1 MASGPRRRRPR
12 SALKPRTP
20 DPRRLDSDIGA
31 ITKRNPSDKMDMRV
45 SRGRV
50 PAIKEETMGYL
61 RGVVHGAIIGGAV
74 ALLYAPKPGRQMR
87 EELSERLDQVRGQM
101 QPVLDQAQGGVDSAR
116 PPVKAGLPE
125 KTTAFNVNRL
135 CGSGLQAI
143 NSAVQELRTGEAQ
156 VVVAGGNE
164 NMSIQPY
171 LLPRSQVGWRLGEA
185 TLIDG
190 TMSLVTDPFG
200 RYQMGSTA
208 EKVAD
213 RYGVSREAQDKFA
226 AESQRRAAAAIAEGR
241 FDDQIVPVA
250 IPQKKGEP
258 VIATVDEHP
267 RPGTTM
273 ESLGRLKPAFRE
285 GGSVTA
291 GNSSGINDAGAAIV
305 VMSRGKAGELG
316 VTPQLEWIADAV
328 AGIAPEIM
336 GVAPI
341 FAVQNL
347 LRKVGMTIN
356 DIDVMELD
364 EAFAAQAVAVIRE
377 LEIDPDRVNPNG
389 GAIALG
395 HPVGATGA
403 ILTIKLAY
411 ELKRRQAEWGIVT
424 MCIGGGQGIATL
436 FRNLN

>member
-1 MASGPRRRRPR
+1 MNG
-12 SALKPRTP
+12 
-20 DPRRLDSDIGA
+20 DGI
-31 ITKRNPSDKMDMRV
+31 
-45 SRGRV
+45 
-50 PAIKEETMGYL
+50 
-61 RGVVHGAIIGGAV
+61 VVA
-74 ALLYAPKPGRQMR
+74 
-87 EELSERLDQVRGQM
+87 
-101 QPVLDQAQGGVDSAR
+101 GGVRTAIGKFAGAFKDTPTSDLGANAIRAAVERAGISPEIVDEVILGCVGQVGEDAFNAR
-116 PPVKAGLPE
+116 LATLKAGLPE

-171 LLPRSQVGWRLGEA
+171 LLPRSQVGSRLGDA
-185 TLIDG
+185 ALIDG
-190 TMSLVTDPFG
+190 TLSLVTDPFG
-200 RYQMGSTA
+200 RYQMGATA

-241 FDDQIVPVA
+241 FTDQIVPIA
-250 IPQKKGEP
+250 IPQKKGDP
-258 VIATVDEHP
+258 MIANVDEHP

-291 GNSSGINDAGAAIV
+291 GNSSGINDAGAAVV
-305 VMSRGKAGELG
+305 VMTRAKADELG
-316 VTPQLEWIADAV
+316 VTPQLEWVADAV
-328 AGIAPEIM
+328 AGVAPEIM

-347 LRKVGMTIN
+347 LKKVGMTIN
-356 DIDVMELD
+356 DIDLMELN

-377 LEIDPDRVNPNG
+377 LEIDPEKVNPNG

-403 ILTIKLAY
+403 ILTVKLAY

>member
-1 MASGPRRRRPR
+1 VTQNGEG
-12 SALKPRTP
+12 
-20 DPRRLDSDIGA
+20 I
-31 ITKRNPSDKMDMRV
+31 
-45 SRGRV
+45 
-50 PAIKEETMGYL
+50 
-61 RGVVHGAIIGGAV
+61 VVA
-74 ALLYAPKPGRQMR
+74 
-87 EELSERLDQVRGQM
+87 
-101 QPVLDQAQGGVDSAR
+101 GGVRTAIGKFAGAFKDTPTSDLGANAIRAAVERAGISPDVVDEVILGCVGQVGEDAFNAR
-116 PPVKAGLPE
+116 LATLKAGLPE

-171 LLPRSQVGWRLGEA
+171 LLPRAQVGWRLGEA
-185 TLIDG
+185 ALIDG
-190 TMSLVTDPFG
+190 TLSLVTDPFG
-200 RYQMGSTA
+200 RYQMGATA

-213 RYGVSREAQDKFA
+213 RYGVSRQAQDAFA

-241 FDDQIVPVA
+241 FNDQIVPVA
-250 IPQKKGEP
+250 IPQKKGDP
-258 VIATVDEHP
+258 VIAQLDEHP
-267 RPGTTM
+267 RPGTTV

-291 GNSSGINDAGAAIV
+291 GNSSGINDAGAAVV
-305 VMSRGKAGELG
+305 VMTRAKAGELG
-316 VTPQLEWIADAV
+316 VTPQLEWVADAV

-347 LRKVGMTIN
+347 LKKVGMTIN
-356 DIDVMELD
+356 DIDLMELN

-377 LEIDPDRVNPNG
+377 LEIDPEKVNPNG

-403 ILTIKLAY
+403 ILTVKLAY

-436 FRNLN
+436 FRNVN

>member
-1 MASGPRRRRPR
+1 M
-12 SALKPRTP
+12 T
-20 DPRRLDSDIGA
+20 
-31 ITKRNPSDKMDMRV
+31 RN
-45 SRGRV
+45 GEG
-50 PAIKEETMGYL
+50 I
-61 RGVVHGAIIGGAV
+61 VVA
-74 ALLYAPKPGRQMR
+74 
-87 EELSERLDQVRGQM
+87 
-101 QPVLDQAQGGVDSAR
+101 GGVRTAIGKFAGAFKDTPTSDLGANAIRAAIERTGISPDVVDEVILGCVGQVGEDAFNAR
-116 PPVKAGLPE
+116 LATLKAGLPE

-171 LLPRSQVGWRLGEA
+171 FLPRSQVGWRLGEA
-185 TLIDG
+185 TLVDG
-190 TMSLVTDPFG
+190 TLSLVTDPFG
-200 RYQMGSTA
+200 RYQMGATA

-213 RYGVSREAQDKFA
+213 RYGVSRQAQDAFA
-226 AESQRRAAAAIAEGR
+226 AESQRRAAAAIADGR
-241 FDDQIVPVA
+241 FADQIVPIA
-250 IPQKKGEP
+250 IPQKKGDP
-258 VIATVDEHP
+258 VIAQLDEHP
-267 RPGTTM
+267 RPGTTV
-273 ESLGRLKPAFRE
+273 ESLGRLKAAFRE

-291 GNSSGINDAGAAIV
+291 GNSSGINDAGAAVV
-305 VMSRGKAGELG
+305 VMTRAKADELG
-316 VTPQLEWIADAV
+316 VTPQLEWVADAV

-347 LRKVGMTIN
+347 LKKVGMTIN
-356 DIDVMELD
+356 DIDLMELN

-377 LEIDPDRVNPNG
+377 LEIDPEKVNPNG

-403 ILTIKLAY
+403 ILTVKLAY

>member
-1 MASGPRRRRPR
+1 
-12 SALKPRTP
+12 
-20 DPRRLDSDIGA
+20 
-31 ITKRNPSDKMDMRV
+31 
-45 SRGRV
+45 
-50 PAIKEETMGYL
+50 
-61 RGVVHGAIIGGAV
+61 V
-74 ALLYAPKPGRQMR
+74 ALNGEGIVVA
-87 EELSERLDQVRGQM
+87 
-101 QPVLDQAQGGVDSAR
+101 GGVRTAIGKFAGAFKDTPTSDLGANAIRAAVDRAGISPDVVDEVILGCVGQVGEDAFNAR
-116 PPVKAGLPE
+116 LATLKAGLPE

-208 EKVAD
+208 ENVAD

-316 VTPQLEWIADAV
+316 VTPQLEWVADAV

-347 LRKVGMTIN
+347 LKKVGMTIN
-356 DIDVMELD
+356 DIDLMELN

-377 LEIDPDRVNPNG
+377 LEIDPEKVNPNG

-403 ILTIKLAY
+403 ILTVKLAY
-411 ELKRRQAEWGIVT
+411 ELKRRKAEWGIVT

>member
-1 MASGPRRRRPR
+1 MALNGGG
-12 SALKPRTP
+12 
-20 DPRRLDSDIGA
+20 I
-31 ITKRNPSDKMDMRV
+31 
-45 SRGRV
+45 
-50 PAIKEETMGYL
+50 
-61 RGVVHGAIIGGAV
+61 VVA
-74 ALLYAPKPGRQMR
+74 
-87 EELSERLDQVRGQM
+87 
-101 QPVLDQAQGGVDSAR
+101 GGVRTAIGKFAGAFKDTPTSDLGANAIRAAVDRAGISPAVVDEVILGCVGQVGEDAFNAR
-116 PPVKAGLPE
+116 LATLKAGLPE
-125 KTTAFNVNRL
+125 TTTAFNVNRL

-171 LLPRSQVGWRLGEA
+171 MLPRSQVGWRLGEA
-185 TLIDG
+185 QLIDG
-190 TMSLVTDPFG
+190 TLSLVTDPFG
-200 RYQMGSTA
+200 RYQMGATA

-226 AESQRRAAAAIAEGR
+226 AESQRRAAVAIAEGR
-241 FDDQIVPVA
+241 FKDQIVPVS
-250 IPQKKGEP
+250 IPQRKGDP
-258 VIATVDEHP
+258 LVADLDEHP
-267 RPGTTM
+267 RPGTTA
-273 ESLGRLKPAFRE
+273 ESLARLKPAFRD

-291 GNSSGINDAGAAIV
+291 GNSSGINDAGAAVV
-305 VMSRGKAGELG
+305 VMTSARAQELG
-316 VTPQLEWIADAV
+316 VTPQLEWVADAV
-328 AGIAPEIM
+328 AGVAPEIM

-347 LRKVGMTIN
+347 LKKAGMTIN
-356 DIDVMELD
+356 DIDLMELN

-377 LEIDPDRVNPNG
+377 LEIDPEKVNPNG

-403 ILTIKLAY
+403 ILTVKLAY

>member
-1 MASGPRRRRPR
+1 MA
-12 SALKPRTP
+12 
-20 DPRRLDSDIGA
+20 
-31 ITKRNPSDKMDMRV
+31 RN
-45 SRGRV
+45 
-50 PAIKEETMGYL
+50 
-61 RGVVHGAIIGGAV
+61 VVGIVV
-74 ALLYAPKPGRQMR
+74 A
-87 EELSERLDQVRGQM
+87 
-101 QPVLDQAQGGVDSAR
+101 GGVRTAIGKFAGAFKDTPTSDLGAR
-116 PPVKAGLPE
+116 AIRAAVDRAGISPSVVDEVILGCVGQVGEDAFNARLATLKAGLPE
-125 KTTAFNVNRL
+125 TTTAFNVNRL

-171 LLPRSQVGWRLGEA
+171 MLPRSQVGWRLGEA
-185 TLIDG
+185 QLIDG
-190 TMSLVTDPFG
+190 TLSLVTDPFG
-200 RYQMGSTA
+200 RYQMGATA
-208 EKVAD
+208 EKVAE

-226 AESQRRAAAAIAEGR
+226 AESQRRAGVAIAEGR
-241 FDDQIVPVA
+241 FKEQIVPIA
-250 IPQKKGEP
+250 IPQRKGDP
-258 VIATVDEHP
+258 LVADLDEHP
-267 RPGTTM
+267 RPGTTA
-273 ESLGRLKPAFRE
+273 ESLARLKPAFRD

-291 GNSSGINDAGAAIV
+291 GNSSGINDAGAAVV
-305 VMSRGKAGELG
+305 VMTSARAQELG
-316 VTPQLEWIADAV
+316 VTPQLEWVADAV
-328 AGIAPEIM
+328 AGVAPEIM

-347 LRKVGMTIN
+347 LKKAGMTIN
-356 DIDVMELD
+356 DIDLMELN

-377 LEIDPDRVNPNG
+377 LEIDPERVNPNG

-403 ILTIKLAY
+403 ILTVKLAY

>member
-1 MASGPRRRRPR
+1 
-12 SALKPRTP
+12 
-20 DPRRLDSDIGA
+20 
-31 ITKRNPSDKMDMRV
+31 V
-45 SRGRV
+45 SLNGEG
-50 PAIKEETMGYL
+50 I
-61 RGVVHGAIIGGAV
+61 VVA
-74 ALLYAPKPGRQMR
+74 
-87 EELSERLDQVRGQM
+87 
-101 QPVLDQAQGGVDSAR
+101 GGVRTAIGKFAGAFKDTPTSDLGAWAIRAAVDRAGISPDAIDEVILGCVGQVGEDAFNAR
-116 PPVKAGLPE
+116 LATLKAGLPE

-171 LLPRSQVGWRLGEA
+171 LLPRAQVGWRLGEA
-185 TLIDG
+185 ALIDG
-190 TMSLVTDPFG
+190 TLSLVTDPFG
-200 RYQMGSTA
+200 RYQMGATA

-241 FDDQIVPVA
+241 FKDQIVPIA

-258 VIATVDEHP
+258 IVAQVDEHP
-267 RPGTTM
+267 RPATTV

-291 GNSSGINDAGAAIV
+291 GNSSGINDAGAAVV
-305 VMSRGKAGELG
+305 VMTRAKADELS
-316 VTPQLEWIADAV
+316 VTPQLEWVADAV

-341 FAVQNL
+341 FAVQTL
-347 LRKVGMTIN
+347 LKKVRMTIN
-356 DIDVMELD
+356 DIDLMELN

-377 LEIDPDRVNPNG
+377 LEIDPEKVNPNG

-403 ILTIKLAY
+403 ILTVKLAY

>member
-1 MASGPRRRRPR
+1 
-12 SALKPRTP
+12 
-20 DPRRLDSDIGA
+20 
-31 ITKRNPSDKMDMRV
+31 
-45 SRGRV
+45 
-50 PAIKEETMGYL
+50 
-61 RGVVHGAIIGGAV
+61 V
-74 ALLYAPKPGRQMR
+74 ALNGEAI
-87 EELSERLDQVRGQM
+87 V
-101 QPVLDQAQGGVDSAR
+101 VAGGVRTAIGKFAGAFKDTPTSDLGASAIR
-116 PPVKAGLPE
+116 AAVDRAGVSPQVIDEVILGCVGQVGEDAFNARLATLKAGLPE

-171 LLPRSQVGWRLGEA
+171 LLPRAQVGWRLGEA
-185 TLIDG
+185 ALIDG
-190 TMSLVTDPFG
+190 TLSLATDPFG
-200 RYQMGSTA
+200 RYQMGATA

-213 RYGVSREAQDKFA
+213 RYGVSRQAQDAFA
-226 AESQRRAAAAIAEGR
+226 AESQRRAAAAIAQGR
-241 FDDQIVPVA
+241 FKDQIVPIA

-258 VIATVDEHP
+258 IVAQIDEHP
-267 RPGTTM
+267 RPATTV

-291 GNSSGINDAGAAIV
+291 GNSSGINDAGAAVV
-305 VMSRGKAGELG
+305 VMTRAKAAELG
-316 VTPQLEWIADAV
+316 VNPQLEWVADAV

-347 LRKVGMTIN
+347 LKKVGMTIN
-356 DIDVMELD
+356 DVDLMELN

-377 LEIDPDRVNPNG
+377 LEIDPEKVNPNG

-403 ILTIKLAY
+403 ILTVKLAY

>member
-1 MASGPRRRRPR
+1 VTRNGEGIVVAGGV
-12 SALKPRTP
+12 RTAIGKFAGAFKDTP
-20 DPRRLDSDIGA
+20 SSDLGA
-31 ITKRNPSDKMDMRV
+31 N
-45 SRGRV
+45 
-50 PAIKEETMGYL
+50 AI
-61 RGVVHGAIIGGAV
+61 RAAV
-74 ALLYAPKPGRQMR
+74 ARAGIGPDVVDEVILGCVGQVGEDAFNA
-87 EELSERLDQVRGQM
+87 RLAT
-101 QPVLDQAQGGVDSAR
+101 L
-116 PPVKAGLPE
+116 KAGLPE

-226 AESQRRAAAAIAEGR
+226 AESQRRTAAAIAEGR

-250 IPQKKGEP
+250 IPQKKGDP
-258 VIATVDEHP
+258 VIARVDEHP

-291 GNSSGINDAGAAIV
+291 GNSSGINDAGAAV
-305 VMSRGKAGELG
+305 VVLTKAKADELG
-316 VTPQLEWIADAV
+316 VTPQLEWVADAV

-347 LRKVGMTIN
+347 LKKVGMTIN
-356 DIDVMELD
+356 DIDLMELN

-377 LEIDPDRVNPNG
+377 LEIDPEKVNPNG

-403 ILTIKLAY
+403 ILTVKLAY
-411 ELKRRQAEWGIVT
+411 ELKRRKAEWGIVT

>member
-1 MASGPRRRRPR
+1 V
-12 SALKPRTP
+12 T
-20 DPRRLDSDIGA
+20 
-31 ITKRNPSDKMDMRV
+31 RN
-45 SRGRV
+45 GEG
-50 PAIKEETMGYL
+50 I
-61 RGVVHGAIIGGAV
+61 VVA
-74 ALLYAPKPGRQMR
+74 
-87 EELSERLDQVRGQM
+87 
-101 QPVLDQAQGGVDSAR
+101 GGVRTAIGKFAGAFKDTPSSDLGANAIRAAVERAGIAPDVVDEVILGCVGQVGEDAFNAR
-116 PPVKAGLPE
+116 LATLKAGLPE

-143 NSAVQELRTGEAQ
+143 NSAAQELRTGEAQ

-226 AESQRRAAAAIAEGR
+226 AESQRRAASAIAEGR
-241 FDDQIVPVA
+241 FDDQIVPTA
-250 IPQKKGEP
+250 IPQKKGDP
-258 VIATVDEHP
+258 VIAKVDEHP
-267 RPGTTM
+267 RPGTTI

-291 GNSSGINDAGAAIV
+291 GNSSGINDAGAAVV
-305 VMSRGKAGELG
+305 VMTRAKADELG
-316 VTPQLEWIADAV
+316 VTPQLEWVADAV
-328 AGIAPEIM
+328 AGVAPEIM

-347 LRKVGMTIN
+347 LKKVGMTIN
-356 DIDVMELD
+356 DIDLMELN

-377 LEIDPDRVNPNG
+377 LEIDPEKVNPNG

-403 ILTIKLAY
+403 ILTVKLAY
-411 ELKRRQAEWGIVT
+411 ELKRRKAEWGIVT

>member
-1 MASGPRRRRPR
+1 VA
-12 SALKPRTP
+12 
-20 DPRRLDSDIGA
+20 
-31 ITKRNPSDKMDMRV
+31 RN
-45 SRGRV
+45 GGG
-50 PAIKEETMGYL
+50 I
-61 RGVVHGAIIGGAV
+61 VVA
-74 ALLYAPKPGRQMR
+74 
-87 EELSERLDQVRGQM
+87 
-101 QPVLDQAQGGVDSAR
+101 GGVRTAIGKFAGAFKDTPTSDLGATAIRAAVDRAGISPSVVDEVILGCVGQVGEDAFNAR
-116 PPVKAGLPE
+116 LATLKAGLPE
-125 KTTAFNVNRL
+125 TTTAFNVNRL

-171 LLPRSQVGWRLGEA
+171 MLPRSQVGWRLGEA
-185 TLIDG
+185 QLIDG
-190 TMSLVTDPFG
+190 TLSLVTDPFG
-200 RYQMGSTA
+200 RYQMGATA
-208 EKVAD
+208 EKVAE

-226 AESQRRAAAAIAEGR
+226 AESQRRAGVAIAEGR
-241 FDDQIVPVA
+241 FKEQIMPIA
-250 IPQKKGEP
+250 IPQRKGDP
-258 VIATVDEHP
+258 LVADLDEHP
-267 RPGTTM
+267 RPGTTA
-273 ESLGRLKPAFRE
+273 ESLARLKPAFRD

-291 GNSSGINDAGAAIV
+291 GNSSGINDAGAAVV
-305 VMSRGKAGELG
+305 VMTSARAQELG
-316 VTPQLEWIADAV
+316 VTPQLEWVADAV
-328 AGIAPEIM
+328 AGVAPEIM

-347 LRKVGMTIN
+347 LKKAGMTIN
-356 DIDVMELD
+356 DIDLMELN

-377 LEIDPDRVNPNG
+377 LEIDPEKVNPNG

-403 ILTIKLAY
+403 ILTVKLAY

>member
-1 MASGPRRRRPR
+1 V
-12 SALKPRTP
+12 T
-20 DPRRLDSDIGA
+20 
-31 ITKRNPSDKMDMRV
+31 RN
-45 SRGRV
+45 GEG
-50 PAIKEETMGYL
+50 I
-61 RGVVHGAIIGGAV
+61 VVA
-74 ALLYAPKPGRQMR
+74 
-87 EELSERLDQVRGQM
+87 
-101 QPVLDQAQGGVDSAR
+101 GGVRTAIGKFAGAFKDTPTSDLGANAIRAAVERAGISPDVVDEVILGCVGQVGEDAFNAR
-116 PPVKAGLPE
+116 LATLKAGLPE

-171 LLPRSQVGWRLGEA
+171 FLPRSQVGWRLGEA
-185 TLIDG
+185 TLVDG
-190 TMSLVTDPFG
+190 TLSLVTDPFG
-200 RYQMGSTA
+200 RYQMGATA

-213 RYGVSREAQDKFA
+213 RYGVSRQAQDAFA

-241 FDDQIVPVA
+241 FNDQIVPVA
-250 IPQKKGEP
+250 IPQKKGDA
-258 VIATVDEHP
+258 VIAQLDEHP
-267 RPGTTM
+267 RPGTTV

-291 GNSSGINDAGAAIV
+291 GNSSGINDAGAAVV
-305 VMSRGKAGELG
+305 VMTRAKADELG
-316 VTPQLEWIADAV
+316 VTPQLEWVADAV

-347 LRKVGMTIN
+347 LKKVGMTIN
-356 DIDVMELD
+356 DIDLMELN

-377 LEIDPDRVNPNG
+377 LEIDPDKVNPNG

-403 ILTIKLAY
+403 ILTVKLAY
-411 ELKRRQAEWGIVT
+411 EMKRRQAEWGIVT

-436 FRNLN
+436 FKNLN

>member
-1 MASGPRRRRPR
+1 V
-12 SALKPRTP
+12 T
-20 DPRRLDSDIGA
+20 
-31 ITKRNPSDKMDMRV
+31 RN
-45 SRGRV
+45 GEG
-50 PAIKEETMGYL
+50 I
-61 RGVVHGAIIGGAV
+61 VVA
-74 ALLYAPKPGRQMR
+74 
-87 EELSERLDQVRGQM
+87 
-101 QPVLDQAQGGVDSAR
+101 GGVRTAIGKFAGAFKDTPSSDLGANAIRAAVQRAGIEPSVVDEVILGCVGQVGEDAFNAR
-116 PPVKAGLPE
+116 LATLKAGLPE

-316 VTPQLEWIADAV
+316 VTPQLEWVADAV

-347 LRKVGMTIN
+347 LKKVGMTIN
-356 DIDVMELD
+356 DIDLMELN

-377 LEIDPDRVNPNG
+377 LEIDPEKVNPNG

-403 ILTIKLAY
+403 ILTVKLAY
-411 ELKRRQAEWGIVT
+411 ELKRRKAEWGIVT

>member
-1 MASGPRRRRPR
+1 V
-12 SALKPRTP
+12 T
-20 DPRRLDSDIGA
+20 
-31 ITKRNPSDKMDMRV
+31 RN
-45 SRGRV
+45 GEG
-50 PAIKEETMGYL
+50 I
-61 RGVVHGAIIGGAV
+61 VVA
-74 ALLYAPKPGRQMR
+74 
-87 EELSERLDQVRGQM
+87 
-101 QPVLDQAQGGVDSAR
+101 GGVRTAIGKFAGAFKDTPTSDLGANAIRAAVERAGISPDVVDEVILGCVGQVGEDAFNAR
-116 PPVKAGLPE
+116 LATLKAGLPE

-171 LLPRSQVGWRLGEA
+171 FLPRSQVGWRLGEA
-185 TLIDG
+185 TLVDG
-190 TMSLVTDPFG
+190 TLSLVTDPFG
-200 RYQMGSTA
+200 RYQMGATA

-213 RYGVSREAQDKFA
+213 RYGVSRQAQDAFA

-241 FDDQIVPVA
+241 FHDQIVPVA
-250 IPQKKGEP
+250 IPQKKGDP
-258 VIATVDEHP
+258 VIAQLDEHP
-267 RPGTTM
+267 RPGTTV

-291 GNSSGINDAGAAIV
+291 GNSSGINDAGAAVV
-305 VMSRGKAGELG
+305 VMTRAKADELG
-316 VTPQLEWIADAV
+316 VTPQLEWVADAV

-347 LRKVGMTIN
+347 LKKVGMTIN
-356 DIDVMELD
+356 DIDLMELN

-377 LEIDPDRVNPNG
+377 LEIDPDKVNPNG

-403 ILTIKLAY
+403 ILTVKLAY

-436 FRNLN
+436 FKNLN

>member
-1 MASGPRRRRPR
+1 M
-12 SALKPRTP
+12 T
-20 DPRRLDSDIGA
+20 
-31 ITKRNPSDKMDMRV
+31 RN
-45 SRGRV
+45 GEG
-50 PAIKEETMGYL
+50 I
-61 RGVVHGAIIGGAV
+61 VVA
-74 ALLYAPKPGRQMR
+74 
-87 EELSERLDQVRGQM
+87 
-101 QPVLDQAQGGVDSAR
+101 GGVRTAIGKFAGAFKDTPTSDLGANAIRAAVERAGISPDLVDEVILGCVGQVGEDAFNAR
-116 PPVKAGLPE
+116 LATLKAGLPE
-125 KTTAFNVNRL
+125 KTTSFNVNRL

-171 LLPRSQVGWRLGEA
+171 LLPRAQVGWRLGEA

-190 TMSLVTDPFG
+190 TLSLVTDPFG

-213 RYGVSREAQDKFA
+213 RYQVSRQSQDAFA

-241 FDDQIVPVA
+241 FNDQIVPVA
-250 IPQKKGEP
+250 IPQKKGDP
-258 VIATVDEHP
+258 VIANVDEHP
-267 RPGTTM
+267 RPGTTV

-291 GNSSGINDAGAAIV
+291 GNSSGINDAGAAV
-305 VMSRGKAGELG
+305 VLMTSAKADELG
-316 VTPQLEWIADAV
+316 VRPQLEWVADAV

-347 LRKVGMTIN
+347 LKKVGMTIN
-356 DIDVMELD
+356 DIDLMELN

-377 LEIDPDRVNPNG
+377 LEIDPEKVNPNG

-403 ILTIKLAY
+403 ILTVKLAY

>member
-1 MASGPRRRRPR
+1 VTGNGEG
-12 SALKPRTP
+12 
-20 DPRRLDSDIGA
+20 I
-31 ITKRNPSDKMDMRV
+31 
-45 SRGRV
+45 
-50 PAIKEETMGYL
+50 
-61 RGVVHGAIIGGAV
+61 VVA
-74 ALLYAPKPGRQMR
+74 
-87 EELSERLDQVRGQM
+87 
-101 QPVLDQAQGGVDSAR
+101 GGVRTAIGKFAGAFKDTPTSDLGANAIRAAVDRAGISPDVVDEVILGCVGQVGEDAFNAR
-116 PPVKAGLPE
+116 LATLKAGLPE

-171 LLPRSQVGWRLGEA
+171 FLPRSQVGWRLGEA

-190 TMSLVTDPFG
+190 TLSLVTDPFG
-200 RYQMGSTA
+200 RYQMGATA
-208 EKVAD
+208 EKVAE
-213 RYGVSREAQDKFA
+213 RYGVSRQAQDAFA

-241 FDDQIVPVA
+241 FNDQIVPVA
-250 IPQKKGEP
+250 IPQKKGDP
-258 VIATVDEHP
+258 VIAQMDEHP
-267 RPGTTM
+267 RPGTTV

-291 GNSSGINDAGAAIV
+291 GNSSGINDAGAAVV
-305 VMSRGKAGELG
+305 VMTRAKAEQLG
-316 VTPQLEWIADAV
+316 VRPQLEWVGDAV

-347 LRKVGMTIN
+347 LKKVGMTIN
-356 DIDVMELD
+356 DIDLMELN

-377 LEIDPDRVNPNG
+377 LEIDPDKVNPNG

-403 ILTIKLAY
+403 ILTVKLAY

>member
-1 MASGPRRRRPR
+1 VS
-12 SALKPRTP
+12 LN
-20 DPRRLDSDIGA
+20 GA
-31 ITKRNPSDKMDMRV
+31 GI
-45 SRGRV
+45 
-50 PAIKEETMGYL
+50 
-61 RGVVHGAIIGGAV
+61 VVA
-74 ALLYAPKPGRQMR
+74 
-87 EELSERLDQVRGQM
+87 
-101 QPVLDQAQGGVDSAR
+101 GGVRTAIGKFAGAFKDTPTSELGASAIR
-116 PPVKAGLPE
+116 AAVDRAGIPPEIIDEVILGCVGQVGEDAFNARLATLKAGLSE

-171 LLPRSQVGWRLGEA
+171 LLPRAQVGWRLGEA
-185 TLIDG
+185 ALIDG
-190 TMSLVTDPFG
+190 TLSLVTDPFG
-200 RYQMGSTA
+200 RYQMGATA

-226 AESQRRAAAAIAEGR
+226 AESQRRAAVAIAEGR
-241 FDDQIVPVA
+241 FKDQIVPVA

-258 VIATVDEHP
+258 IVAQVDEHP
-267 RPGTTM
+267 RPATTV

-291 GNSSGINDAGAAIV
+291 GNSSGINDAGAAV
-305 VMSRGKAGELG
+305 VMMTRAKADELG
-316 VTPQLEWIADAV
+316 VRPQLEWVADAV

-341 FAVQNL
+341 FAVQHL
-347 LRKVGMTIN
+347 LKKVRMTIN
-356 DIDVMELD
+356 DIDLMELN

-377 LEIDPDRVNPNG
+377 LEIDPEKVNPNG

-403 ILTIKLAY
+403 ILTVKLAY

>member
-1 MASGPRRRRPR
+1 V
-12 SALKPRTP
+12 T
-20 DPRRLDSDIGA
+20 
-31 ITKRNPSDKMDMRV
+31 RN
-45 SRGRV
+45 GEG
-50 PAIKEETMGYL
+50 I
-61 RGVVHGAIIGGAV
+61 VVA
-74 ALLYAPKPGRQMR
+74 
-87 EELSERLDQVRGQM
+87 
-101 QPVLDQAQGGVDSAR
+101 GGVRTAIGKFAGAFKDTPTSDLGANAIRAAVERAGISPDVVDEVILGCVGQVGEDAFNAR
-116 PPVKAGLPE
+116 LATLKAGLPE

-171 LLPRSQVGWRLGEA
+171 FLPRSQVGWRLGEA
-185 TLIDG
+185 TLVDG
-190 TMSLVTDPFG
+190 TLSLVTDPFG
-200 RYQMGSTA
+200 RYQMGATA

-213 RYGVSREAQDKFA
+213 RYDVSRQAQDAFA
-226 AESQRRAAAAIAEGR
+226 AESQRRAATAIAEGR
-241 FDDQIVPVA
+241 FHDQIVPVA
-250 IPQKKGEP
+250 IPQKKGDP
-258 VIATVDEHP
+258 VMAQLDEHP
-267 RPGTTM
+267 RPGTTV

-291 GNSSGINDAGAAIV
+291 GNSSGINDAGAAVV
-305 VMSRGKAGELG
+305 VMTRAKADELG
-316 VTPQLEWIADAV
+316 VTPQLEWVADAV

-347 LRKVGMTIN
+347 LKKVGMTIN
-356 DIDVMELD
+356 DIDLMELN

-377 LEIDPDRVNPNG
+377 LEIDPDKVNPNG

-403 ILTIKLAY
+403 ILTVKLAY

>member
-1 MASGPRRRRPR
+1 M
-12 SALKPRTP
+12 T
-20 DPRRLDSDIGA
+20 
-31 ITKRNPSDKMDMRV
+31 RN
-45 SRGRV
+45 GEG
-50 PAIKEETMGYL
+50 I
-61 RGVVHGAIIGGAV
+61 VVA
-74 ALLYAPKPGRQMR
+74 
-87 EELSERLDQVRGQM
+87 
-101 QPVLDQAQGGVDSAR
+101 GGVRTAIGKFAGAFKDTPSSDLGANAIRAAVERAGIGPDVVDEVILGCVGQVGEDAFNAR
-116 PPVKAGLPE
+116 LATLKAGLPE

-200 RYQMGSTA
+200 RYLMGSTA

-250 IPQKKGEP
+250 IPQKKGDP
-258 VIATVDEHP
+258 VIARVDEHP

-291 GNSSGINDAGAAIV
+291 GNSSGINDAGAAV
-305 VMSRGKAGELG
+305 VVLTKAKADELG
-316 VTPQLEWIADAV
+316 VTPQLEWVADAV

-347 LRKVGMTIN
+347 LKKVGMTIN
-356 DIDVMELD
+356 DIDLMELN

-377 LEIDPDRVNPNG
+377 LEIDPEKVNPNG

-403 ILTIKLAY
+403 ILTVKLAY
-411 ELKRRQAEWGIVT
+411 ELKRRKAEWGIVT

>member
-1 MASGPRRRRPR
+1 M
-12 SALKPRTP
+12 
-20 DPRRLDSDIGA
+20 
-31 ITKRNPSDKMDMRV
+31 RN
-45 SRGRV
+45 GEG
-50 PAIKEETMGYL
+50 I
-61 RGVVHGAIIGGAV
+61 VVA
-74 ALLYAPKPGRQMR
+74 
-87 EELSERLDQVRGQM
+87 
-101 QPVLDQAQGGVDSAR
+101 GGVRTAIGKFAGAFKDTPTSDLGANAIRAAVERAGISPKVVDEVILGCVGQVGEDAFNAR
-116 PPVKAGLPE
+116 LATLKAGLPE

-185 TLIDG
+185 ALIDG
-190 TMSLVTDPFG
+190 TLSLVTDPFG
-200 RYQMGSTA
+200 RYQMGATA

-213 RYGVSREAQDKFA
+213 RYGVSRQAQDTFA

-241 FDDQIVPVA
+241 FKDQIVPVA
-250 IPQKKGEP
+250 IPQKKGDP
-258 VIATVDEHP
+258 VIAQLDEHP

-291 GNSSGINDAGAAIV
+291 GNSSGINDAGAAVV
-305 VMSRGKAGELG
+305 VMTRAKATELG
-316 VTPQLEWIADAV
+316 VTPQLEWVADAV

-347 LRKVGMTIN
+347 LKKVGMTIN
-356 DIDVMELD
+356 DIDLMELN

-377 LEIDPDRVNPNG
+377 LEIDPEKVNPNG

-403 ILTIKLAY
+403 ILTVKLAY

>member
-1 MASGPRRRRPR
+1 MTRNGEGIVVAGGV
-12 SALKPRTP
+12 RTAIGKFAGAFKDTP
-20 DPRRLDSDIGA
+20 SSDLGA
-31 ITKRNPSDKMDMRV
+31 N
-45 SRGRV
+45 
-50 PAIKEETMGYL
+50 AI
-61 RGVVHGAIIGGAV
+61 RAAV
-74 ALLYAPKPGRQMR
+74 ARAGIGPDVVDEVILGCVGQVGEDAFNA
-87 EELSERLDQVRGQM
+87 RLAT
-101 QPVLDQAQGGVDSAR
+101 L
-116 PPVKAGLPE
+116 KAGLPE

-171 LLPRSQVGWRLGEA
+171 LLPRSQVGWRLGDA

-226 AESQRRAAAAIAEGR
+226 AESQRRTAAAIAEGR

-250 IPQKKGEP
+250 IPQKKGDP
-258 VIATVDEHP
+258 VIARVDEHP

-291 GNSSGINDAGAAIV
+291 GNSSGINDAGAAV
-305 VMSRGKAGELG
+305 VVLTKAKADELG
-316 VTPQLEWIADAV
+316 VTPQLEWVADAV

-347 LRKVGMTIN
+347 LKKVGMTIN
-356 DIDVMELD
+356 DIDLMELN

-377 LEIDPDRVNPNG
+377 LEIDPEKVNPNG

-403 ILTIKLAY
+403 ILTVKLAY
-411 ELKRRQAEWGIVT
+411 ELKRRKAEWGIVT

>member
-1 MASGPRRRRPR
+1 
-12 SALKPRTP
+12 
-20 DPRRLDSDIGA
+20 
-31 ITKRNPSDKMDMRV
+31 
-45 SRGRV
+45 
-50 PAIKEETMGYL
+50 
-61 RGVVHGAIIGGAV
+61 V
-74 ALLYAPKPGRQMR
+74 ALNGEAI
-87 EELSERLDQVRGQM
+87 V
-101 QPVLDQAQGGVDSAR
+101 VAGGVRTAIGKFAGAFKDTPTSDLGASAIR
-116 PPVKAGLPE
+116 AAVDRAGVSPEVIDEVILGCVGQVGEDAFNARLATLKAGLPE

-171 LLPRSQVGWRLGEA
+171 LLPRAQVGWRLGEA
-185 TLIDG
+185 ALIDG
-190 TMSLVTDPFG
+190 TLSLVTDPFG
-200 RYQMGSTA
+200 RYQMGATA

-213 RYGVSREAQDKFA
+213 RYGVSRQAQDAFA

-241 FDDQIVPVA
+241 FKDQIVPIA

-258 VIATVDEHP
+258 IVAQIDEHP
-267 RPGTTM
+267 RPATTV

-291 GNSSGINDAGAAIV
+291 GNSSGINDAGAAVV
-305 VMSRGKAGELG
+305 VMTRAKAAELG
-316 VTPQLEWIADAV
+316 VNPQLEWVADAV

-347 LRKVGMTIN
+347 LKKVGMTIN
-356 DIDVMELD
+356 DVDLMELN

-377 LEIDPDRVNPNG
+377 LEIDPEKVNPNG

-403 ILTIKLAY
+403 ILTVKLAY

>member
-1 MASGPRRRRPR
+1 MALNGE
-12 SALKPRTP
+12 
-20 DPRRLDSDIGA
+20 A
-31 ITKRNPSDKMDMRV
+31 I
-45 SRGRV
+45 
-50 PAIKEETMGYL
+50 
-61 RGVVHGAIIGGAV
+61 VVA
-74 ALLYAPKPGRQMR
+74 
-87 EELSERLDQVRGQM
+87 
-101 QPVLDQAQGGVDSAR
+101 GGVRTAIGKFAGAFKDTPTSDLGASAIR
-116 PPVKAGLPE
+116 AAVDRAGISPQVIDEVILGCVGQVGEDAFNARLATLKAGLPE

-171 LLPRSQVGWRLGEA
+171 LLPRAQVGWRLGEA
-185 TLIDG
+185 ALIDG
-190 TMSLVTDPFG
+190 TLSLVTDPFG
-200 RYQMGSTA
+200 RYQMGATA

-213 RYGVSREAQDKFA
+213 RYGVSRQAQDAFA
-226 AESQRRAAAAIAEGR
+226 AESQRRAAAAIAQGR
-241 FDDQIVPVA
+241 FKDQIVPIA

-258 VIATVDEHP
+258 IVAQIDEHP
-267 RPGTTM
+267 RPATTV

-291 GNSSGINDAGAAIV
+291 GNSSGINDAGAAVV
-305 VMSRGKAGELG
+305 VMTRAKAAELG
-316 VTPQLEWIADAV
+316 VNPQLEWVADAV

-347 LRKVGMTIN
+347 LKKVGMTIN
-356 DIDVMELD
+356 DVDLMELN

-377 LEIDPDRVNPNG
+377 LEIDPEKVNPNG

-403 ILTIKLAY
+403 ILTVKLAY

>member
-1 MASGPRRRRPR
+1 M
-12 SALKPRTP
+12 T
-20 DPRRLDSDIGA
+20 
-31 ITKRNPSDKMDMRV
+31 RN
-45 SRGRV
+45 GEG
-50 PAIKEETMGYL
+50 I
-61 RGVVHGAIIGGAV
+61 VVA
-74 ALLYAPKPGRQMR
+74 
-87 EELSERLDQVRGQM
+87 
-101 QPVLDQAQGGVDSAR
+101 GGVRTAIGKFAGAFKDTPSSDLGANAIRAAVQRAGIEPSVVDEVILGCVGQVGEDAFNAR
-116 PPVKAGLPE
+116 LATLKAGLPE

-316 VTPQLEWIADAV
+316 VTPQLEWVADAV

-347 LRKVGMTIN
+347 LKKVGMTIN
-356 DIDVMELD
+356 DIDLMELN

-377 LEIDPDRVNPNG
+377 LEIDPEKVNPNG

-403 ILTIKLAY
+403 ILTVKLAY
-411 ELKRRQAEWGIVT
+411 ELKRRKAEWGIVT

>member
-1 MASGPRRRRPR
+1 M
-12 SALKPRTP
+12 T
-20 DPRRLDSDIGA
+20 
-31 ITKRNPSDKMDMRV
+31 RN
-45 SRGRV
+45 GEG
-50 PAIKEETMGYL
+50 I
-61 RGVVHGAIIGGAV
+61 VVA
-74 ALLYAPKPGRQMR
+74 
-87 EELSERLDQVRGQM
+87 
-101 QPVLDQAQGGVDSAR
+101 GGVRTAIGKFAGAFKDTPSSDLGANAIRAAVERAGIGPEVVDEVILGCVGQVGEDAFNAR
-116 PPVKAGLPE
+116 LATLKAGLPE

-213 RYGVSREAQDKFA
+213 RYDVSREAQDKFA
-226 AESQRRAAAAIAEGR
+226 AESQRRTAAAIAEGR

-250 IPQKKGEP
+250 IPQKKGDP
-258 VIATVDEHP
+258 VIARVDEHP

-291 GNSSGINDAGAAIV
+291 GNSSGINDAGAAVV
-305 VMSRGKAGELG
+305 VMTKAKADELG
-316 VTPQLEWIADAV
+316 VTPQLEWVADAV

-347 LRKVGMTIN
+347 LKKVGMTIN
-356 DIDVMELD
+356 DIDLMELN

-377 LEIDPDRVNPNG
+377 LEIDPEKVNPNG

-403 ILTIKLAY
+403 ILTVKLAY
-411 ELKRRQAEWGIVT
+411 ELKRRKAEWGIVT

>member
-1 MASGPRRRRPR
+1 VA
-12 SALKPRTP
+12 
-20 DPRRLDSDIGA
+20 
-31 ITKRNPSDKMDMRV
+31 RN
-45 SRGRV
+45 
-50 PAIKEETMGYL
+50 
-61 RGVVHGAIIGGAV
+61 GVGIVV
-74 ALLYAPKPGRQMR
+74 A
-87 EELSERLDQVRGQM
+87 
-101 QPVLDQAQGGVDSAR
+101 GGVRTAIGKFAGAFKDTPTSDLGAR
-116 PPVKAGLPE
+116 AIRAAVDRAGISPSVVDEVILGCVGQVGEDAFNARLATLKAGLPE
-125 KTTAFNVNRL
+125 TTTAFNVNRL

-171 LLPRSQVGWRLGEA
+171 MLPRSQVGWRLGEA
-185 TLIDG
+185 QLIDG
-190 TMSLVTDPFG
+190 TLSLVTDPFG
-200 RYQMGSTA
+200 RYQMGATA
-208 EKVAD
+208 EKVAE

-226 AESQRRAAAAIAEGR
+226 AESQRRAGVAIAEGR
-241 FDDQIVPVA
+241 FKEQIVPIA
-250 IPQKKGEP
+250 IPQRKGDP
-258 VIATVDEHP
+258 LVADLDEHP
-267 RPGTTM
+267 RPGTTA
-273 ESLGRLKPAFRE
+273 ESLARLKPAFRD

-291 GNSSGINDAGAAIV
+291 GNSSGINDAGAAVV
-305 VMSRGKAGELG
+305 VMTSARAQELG
-316 VTPQLEWIADAV
+316 VTPQLEWVADAV
-328 AGIAPEIM
+328 AGVAPEIM

-347 LRKVGMTIN
+347 LKKAGMTIN
-356 DIDVMELD
+356 DIDLMELN

-377 LEIDPDRVNPNG
+377 LEIDPERVNPNG

-403 ILTIKLAY
+403 ILTVKLAY